1 MLLVLVKMIGMNL
14 FVYVAVLPII
24 IFTGQ
29 RAGSFMAGVGFSFFY
44 GFVGTFASGH
54 GLGNIYPITA
64 GLSLI
69 NYQSGETAAYNIFLS
84 VGILLVMFAISNA
97 MVLFAENKMPSL

>member
-29 RAGSFMAGVGFSFFY
+29 RAGSFMAGVGFSF
-44 GFVGTFASGH
+44 
-54 GLGNIYPITA
+54 
-64 GLSLI
+64 
-69 NYQSGETAAYNIFLS
+69 
-84 VGILLVMFAISNA
+84 
-97 MVLFAENKMPSL
+97 MVL